1 MTAPHLRYRA
11 FLETLRPE
19 TLDRLPDFVAADVRF
34 ADPFNDVRGI
44 DAMAAVFRHM
54 FENLGAVAF
63 AVEHLSFDGEVC
75 LMSWR
80 FSTTLRGN
88 PWTFDG
94 TSIVRFDVAGKVVEH
109 IDYWDAAGNFYERL
123 PVIGWLLARIRRRLA
138 IR

>member
-19 TLDRLPDFVAADVRF
+19 SLDRLSDFVAADVRF
-34 ADPFNDVRGI
+34 ADPFNDVRGV

-54 FENLGAVAF
+54 FDNLGAVAF
-63 AVEHLSFDGEVC
+63 AVEHLCFDGEVC

-80 FSTTLRGN
+80 FSATLRGK